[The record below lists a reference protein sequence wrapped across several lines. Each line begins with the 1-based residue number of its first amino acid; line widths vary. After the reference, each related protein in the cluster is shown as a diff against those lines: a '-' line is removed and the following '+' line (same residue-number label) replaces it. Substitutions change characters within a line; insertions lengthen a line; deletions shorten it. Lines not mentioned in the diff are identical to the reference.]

1 MMNVQEIA
9 NRLVELCRK
18 GEYQQ
23 CYQELYSPEV
33 QSIEMDGSVCNG
45 LEEMAKKGKEWNESI
60 QEFHGSSIGEP
71 IVSGNFF
78 TLAMSMDVTF
88 KNAPAR
94 MNFEEMCLYQ
104 VKDEKIIKE
113 QFFYDQL

>member
-1 MMNVQEIA
+1 MNVQEIA
-9 NRLVELCRK
+9 NRLVELCRQGK
-18 GEYQQ
+18 YEE

-45 LEEMAKKGKEWNESI
+45 FGEMKKKGDEWNAGI
-60 QEFHGSSIGEP
+60 QEFHGSEIGEP

-78 TLAMSMDVTF
+78 SLPMSMNITF
-88 KNAPAR
+88 KGAPAP
-94 MNFEEMCLYQ
+94 MNFQEMCVYQ
-104 VKDEKIIKE
+104 VKDGKIIKE